1 MAQTTTSEQ
10 PTATNNLTINDY
22 LLVSVD
28 NGDDTFTSKKIAKN
42 RILGYRVY
50 SALLTQTNDS
60 APTAIVLQNE
70 LNNTISLARD
80 EKGSYSLTTPTNTFT
95 TNKTFVLIGT
105 ANATTAPSI
114 DTKILV
120 SLENQTQIRITTV
133 SASSTEDGCLNNTA
147 IEIRVYN

>member
-1 MAQTTTSEQ
+1 MSTTITEL
-10 PTATNNLTINDY
+10 PLATNNLTNNDY
-22 LLVSVD
+22 LLVDVF
-28 NGDDTFTSKKIAKN
+28 NGSTYDSKKILKS
-42 RILGYRVY
+42 RILGYKTY
-50 SALLTQTNDS
+50 SALLTQSSDS

-70 LNNTISLARD
+70 LNNTISLSRD
-80 EKGSYSLTTPTNTFT
+80 EKGVYSLTTPTNTFT